1 MRLFTK
7 KQSSDKDVESTADGR
22 ETNMVKPSAEFNFG
36 HFLYLLCRD
45 AIPGMVVSAAVN
57 MAISYV
63 MYVVANDGPTVCLF
77 RLPKSLAGDAAMTI
91 VIHCIITWFL
101 KFHLVRNDLRHGIA
115 QPIAFGDDELLNE
128 DVCWLMFLSPET
140 GEAVEPVRM
149 NSVKWIARHLVRAL
163 VFASIVFLAFWPIS
177 LVPLIL
183 SGDRD
188 ETDFTYR
195 RIWVPQI
202 FKTTLGGLLGLLT
215 SPIIS
220 MIWLLRA
227 GREANVED

>member
-1 MRLFTK
+1 MRFFTK
-7 KQSSDKDVESTADGR
+7 KQSLDEDVESTAHGR
-22 ETNMVKPSAEFNFG
+22 EKNMVKPSAEFNFG

-45 AIPGMVVSAAVN
+45 AIPGMIVSAAVN

-77 RLPKSLAGDAAMTI
+77 KLPKSLAGDAAMTI

-115 QPIAFGDDELLNE
+115 QPIASGDGELLSE
-128 DVCWLMFLSPET
+128 DVCWLMFLSQET

-163 VFASIVFLAFWPIS
+163 AFASMVFLAFWPVS

-183 SGDRD
+183 LGDRD
-188 ETDFTYR
+188 ETDFSYH

-202 FKTTLGGLLGLLT
+202 FKTTLGGFLGLLT

-220 MIWLLRA
+220 MIWLVRA

>member
-1 MRLFTK
+1 MRFFTK
-7 KQSSDKDVESTADGR
+7 KQSSDEDVESTADGR
-22 ETNMVKPSAEFNFG
+22 ETDMVKPSTEFNLG

-91 VIHCIITWFL
+91 FVHCIITWFL
-101 KFHLVRNDLRHGIA
+101 KFNLVRNDLRNGIA
-115 QPIAFGDDELLNE
+115 QPIAFADDELLNE

-140 GEAVEPVRM
+140 GEAVESVRM
-149 NSVKWIARHLVRAL
+149 DSLKWIARHLVRAL
-163 VFASIVFLAFWPIS
+163 VFASMVFLTFWPIS
-177 LVPLIL
+177 LIPLIL

-195 RIWVPQI
+195 RMWAPQI